1 MGHQHHWCSYPPEGK
16 LRRNKTWD
24 EQEWDEEEMVTNAR
38 VLEDVEDL
46 RDNMRKDAGF
56 KDSSSWPTLTEWCSS
71 CLAMRSVKFIM
82 PVEQEEVI
90 LEEAEVTVSDGEK
103 AEKVDTENCPDA
115 GADVGSSEPRA
126 NRKKRKGGRGSRLR
140 RLLVHQLLLTEK
152 RGLPLSRLLCLRRTE
167 AKSQVRGRREQE
179 ESASPMLRR
188 RRPKVAGKEREEEV
202 REGVEDKRED
212 ADEIREKVESC
223 SKGAL
228 TGDSIFFTPR
238 SIQTEVTKPSSLVY
252 PQIPGTPPFPHLTPL
267 HTPIYTPP
275 YTPPY
280 TLPFT
285 PPYTPLFT
293 PLYTSQPVYPT
304 PPYTPPPCGPMPG
317 LQWLFCGGCQ
327 AWGTAST

>member
-1 MGHQHHWCSYPPEGK
+1 MRKSK
-16 LRRNKTWD
+16 AWD

-212 ADEIREKVESC
+212 ADEIREKVEFC